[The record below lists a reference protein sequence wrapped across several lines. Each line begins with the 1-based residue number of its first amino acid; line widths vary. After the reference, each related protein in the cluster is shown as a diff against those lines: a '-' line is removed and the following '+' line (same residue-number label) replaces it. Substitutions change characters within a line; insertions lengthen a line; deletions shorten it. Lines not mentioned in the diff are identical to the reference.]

1 MFDLESL
8 PESSIAIY
16 SKLNNSPSL
25 LMNDG
30 WVNMECI
37 WEDLV
42 LMGSERDKQKS
53 SYRSTKNWSKYSTH
67 VLGAIGEMCFSIV
80 TGYPVNAASLPEGDG
95 NIDFLIGGKTI
106 DVKSTQYWKDPD
118 LKQYPKPKKWV
129 DIYVLC
135 GVDVD
140 GKRAKL
146 FGWTDMKNLISARRV
161 DYGYGE
167 QLSMNHSLLNCD
179 FSAFKSTTIAKIHD

>member
-16 SKLNNSPSL
+16 SKLNNSSSL

-80 TGYPVNAASLPEGDG
+80 TGHPVNAASLPEGDG

-146 FGWTDMKNLISARRV
+146 FGWATADSMRNAKIV
-161 DYGYGE
+161 DYGYGG
-167 QLSMNHSLLNCD
+167 QLSLNHSDLNKNVD
-179 FSAFKSTTIAKIHD
+179 HFIAKNILN